1 MQEQETVFNSLLARS
16 RHRPGVSV
24 ETWRRD
30 AFSDARLR
38 ELHAFSDRLMAEA
51 FEHFRQHALTND
63 VVHVFRCRDTGE
75 VVGFQF
81 WRTADMSLPR
91 SRVILGGKLRMDPA
105 FRNRG
110 LHLLS
115 GLAFFLRQK
124 LRHPFTRYYRLS
136 IASVFGF
143 VSIAEALHDYR
154 FVKMDSQDREEQAVV
169 DSFRQLAK
177 QNDFQLDERSGLMA
191 VNIFMTPETL
201 QGYPRAWFE
210 RPAART
216 YATANPGFRTNGCFV
231 NFWFRF
237 TPRNLYALVS
247 RIMRKLG

>member
-1 MQEQETVFNSLLARS
+1 MFNRLLARS
-16 RHRPGVSV
+16 RHRPGVAV
-24 ETWRRD
+24 ETWRRE
-30 AFSDARLR
+30 AFADARLR

-63 VVHVFRCRDTGE
+63 VVHVFRRRDTGE

-81 WRTADMSLPR
+81 WRTADMPLLR
-91 SRVILGGKLRMDPA
+91 SRVILGGKLRIDPA

-115 GLAFFLRQK
+115 GLAFFMQQK

-143 VSIAEALHDYR
+143 VSIAGALHEYR
-154 FVKMDSQDREEQAVV
+154 FVNMDSGDREEQAVAE
-169 DSFRQLAK
+169 SFRRLAK
-177 QNDFQLDERSGLMA
+177 QNDFRLDEHSGLMF
-191 VNIFMTPETL
+191 VNIFMTAETL
-201 QGYPRAWFE
+201 QAYPRAWFE
-210 RPAART
+210 RPAARA
-216 YATANPGFRTNGCFV
+216 YAAVNPGFRTNGCFA

-237 TPRNLYALVS
+237 TPRNLCALV
-247 RIMRKLG
+247 RQIARKL